1 LKTALIIEDC
11 FEIRENLSEIL
22 ELGGYNVIAVDN
34 GEDGISTAVTKAP
47 DFILCDIM
55 MPHLNGYG
63 VMNQIKNHPSSA
75 NIPFIFV
82 TASLEKREMELAL
95 SMGADGYV
103 RKPFDE
109 KTCSRRSKRYF
120 VVVHPKEL
128 HPISIRVYTVDL
140 CTTN

>member
-1 LKTALIIEDC
+1 MKTALIIEDC

-63 VMNQIKNHPSSA
+63 VMKQIKNHPSSA

-82 TASLEKREMELAL
+82 TASVEKREMELAL

-109 KTCSRRSKRYF
+109 K
-120 VVVHPKEL
+120 
-128 HPISIRVYTVDL
+128 DL
-140 CTTN
+140 FEAIEKVFRHCPS